1 MFTRGKQ
8 TEAQTIRSLF
18 RKHTEMLSRKDNIHD
33 ISKNALQCPCLWLE
47 DKNGNYGLVSR
58 AYLVYPPLRMTI
70 SLGVVMDQGKGLFRG
85 AELFSHNYYGLW

>member
-33 ISKNALQCPCLWLE
+33 ISNNAHVC
-47 DKNGNYGLVSR
+47 DKKIKMES
-58 AYLVYPPLRMTI
+58 M
-70 SLGVVMDQGKGLFRG
+70 GLFRG
-85 AELFSHNYYGLW
+85 RI